1 MDAIK
6 VVRLALDVLT
16 DKVVSVVS
24 LVLGFVLAMWVM
36 YEPEFHRLMTLI
48 VYTVFSLLV
57 TMRFTGKQ
65 QKEE

>member
-24 LVLGFVLAMWVM
+24 LVLGFVLATWVM